1 MPSRDAATMPSLR
14 FSHIGV
20 AVPSIGPALDM
31 YQAIFGYVVL
41 SGPFDDPVQHVSVCF
56 LGTGE
61 PGALTIELVAPLS
74 DKSPVSKVLAK
85 GISAYHICYEVDEIE
100 AALEYVRSKGCIVV
114 SKPVPATAFAGKRI
128 AWFYTPTRQ
137 LVELVER

>member
-1 MPSRDAATMPSLR
+1 MPSRNAATTASLR

-20 AVPSIGPALDM
+20 AVPSIR
-31 YQAIFGYVVL
+31 QAITTYQDIFCYVVL

-56 LGTGE
+56 IGTGE
-61 PGALTIELVAPLS
+61 PGDLTIELVAPL
-74 DKSPVSKVLAK
+74 DDNSPVTKVLAK
-85 GISAYHICYEVDEIE
+85 GIGAYHVCYEVDDIE
-100 AALEYVRSKGCIVV
+100 AALEYVRSQGCIVV
-114 SKPVPATAFAGKRI
+114 SRPVPATAFKGKRI

>member
-1 MPSRDAATMPSLR
+1 MFSAAPLR

-20 AVPSIGPALDM
+20 AVPSISQALAT

-61 PGALTIELVAPLS
+61 PGDLTIELVAPLG
-74 DKSPVSKVLAK
+74 DNSPVSKVLAK
-85 GISAYHICYEVDEIE
+85 GLGAYHICYKVDDIE
-100 AALEYVRSKGCIVV
+100 AALEYVRSQGCIVV
-114 SKPVPATAFAGKRI
+114 SRPEPATAFEGKRI

-137 LVELVER
+137 LMELVER

>member
-1 MPSRDAATMPSLR
+1 MLSRDTATMASLR

-20 AVPSIGPALDM
+20 AVPSIRQALAT
-31 YQAIFGYVVL
+31 YEAIFGYVVL

-61 PGALTIELVAPLS
+61 LGDLTIELVAPLG
-74 DKSPVSKVLAK
+74 DNSPISKVLAK
-85 GISAYHICYEVDEIE
+85 GIGAYHICYEVDAIE
-100 AALEYVRSKGCIVV
+100 DALEYVRSKGCIVV
-114 SKPVPATAFAGKRI
+114 SKPLPATAFEGKRI